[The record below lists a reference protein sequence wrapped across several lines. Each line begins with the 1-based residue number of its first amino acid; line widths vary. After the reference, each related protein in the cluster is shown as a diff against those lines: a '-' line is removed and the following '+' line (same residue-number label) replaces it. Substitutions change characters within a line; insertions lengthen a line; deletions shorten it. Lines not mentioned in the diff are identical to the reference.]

1 MTDISGKRRNIPALA
16 NDRLPLTERIR
27 YDFSD
32 YGFVVS
38 GKLSE
43 VFEIVPVQVTEEE
56 AFLFFYP
63 KDDLESGSFSL
74 FNLHV
79 FLKYRGSIEEFA
91 HSRGASVS
99 SIPLDATEAFGLP
112 ALTYQRDISME
123 ALFEGA
129 PQVIDFIGGSAD
141 LVVRDS
147 HTYFLHRHSHFYTG
161 MLHELPESEKYEML
175 RRQLFAG
182 VRLV

>member
-1 MTDISGKRRNIPALA
+1 MQDIPITVRRIPALE
-16 NDRLPLTERIR
+16 NDRQPLIDRLR

-38 GKLSE
+38 FKLSE
-43 VFEIVPVQVTEEE
+43 TFEIVPVAVNETE

-63 KDDLESGSFSL
+63 KQDLKSRKFSL
-74 FNLHV
+74 FNLHA
-79 FLKYRGSIEEFA
+79 FLKYTGKIDEFA

-99 SIPLDATEAFGLP
+99 TIPLEPTKAFDLP
-112 ALTYQRDISME
+112 ALTYERIIAMRD
-123 ALFEGA
+123 LFEGA
-129 PQVIDFIGGSAD
+129 PQVIDFIGGSPD

-147 HTYFLHRHSHFYTG
+147 HTYFEHRHAHFYTG
-161 MLHELPESEKYEML
+161 MLHEPHDSAEYDKL
-175 RRQLFAG
+175 RQQLFAG